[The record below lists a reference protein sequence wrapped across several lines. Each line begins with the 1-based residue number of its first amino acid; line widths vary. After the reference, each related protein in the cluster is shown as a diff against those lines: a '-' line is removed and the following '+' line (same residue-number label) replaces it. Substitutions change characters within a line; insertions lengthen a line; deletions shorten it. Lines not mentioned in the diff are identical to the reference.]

1 MPPYGASSGGSSAR
15 YGTSNG
21 SSGGGRFQP
30 YGRSGGGGGGG
41 GYGGGGGRG
50 GGRGGFSGGGRAGDI
65 NHVYE
70 RNPVFSNLSAF
81 RRDFSETL
89 DQTIL
94 NAMSDAKVAA
104 FRKEHGM
111 TLTGKDIP
119 KPMLSFE
126 AANFPAAVMNK
137 IKNSGFDAP
146 TPIQAQ
152 GFTMALSGRN
162 VVGIAQTGSG
172 KTLSFVLPALVHIL
186 DQPPLERGDGPI
198 VLVLAPT
205 RELAVQIQEVADGY
219 GRELGI
225 RSTCLYG
232 GASKGPQIGDLN
244 RSPHFVVATPGRLL
258 DLLQAGKTNLR
269 KITYLVLDEADRM
282 LDMGFEQPLRDI
294 LAQVRPDRQMLF
306 WSATWPK
313 SVQRLAHDFLSAD
326 HITVQVGST
335 QLSANKRITQI
346 VKVVDEL
353 EKEAALWD
361 ILGEIWKN
369 LPEPEAT
376 RSMKRTVVFCNK
388 KYLCDRLVD
397 AMNQQNWNAVTIH
410 GDKTQQERDWAL
422 REFKQGS
429 APILV
434 ATDVAARGLDV
445 KELEFVINYDFP
457 NNVEDYVHRIG
468 RTARGSD
475 TVGTAYTFFSR
486 GSKQDRGSAR
496 ELVELMKAAGQV
508 VSPELESMGLRGG
521 PKAAGGGR
529 WRGGGGG
536 GGGRGYGGG
545 GGGGGYGGGRGGG
558 GGRRW

>member
-1 MPPYGASSGGSSAR
+1 MPSYSSYGSGGGGGGGASRYGGGSS
-15 YGTSNG
+15 SG
-21 SSGGGRFQP
+21 SRFNPYGGGRP
-30 YGRSGGGGGGG
+30 SGGGGG
-41 GYGGGGGRG
+41 GYGGGA
-50 GGRGGFSGGGRAGDI
+50 GGGRAGDVQH
-65 NHVYE
+65 NYE
-70 RNPVFSNLSAF
+70 RNPVFSNLTPF
-81 RRDFSETL
+81 RRDFSATL
-89 DQTIL
+89 DTQVL
-94 NAMSDAKVAA
+94 DAMSDAEVHA

-119 KPMLSFE
+119 KPMLKFE
-126 AANFPAAVMNK
+126 TANFPAPVMALLA
-137 IKNSGFDAP
+137 NSGFDSP

-152 GFTMALSGRN
+152 GFPMALSGRN

-186 DQPPLERGDGPI
+186 DQPPIQRGDGPI

-205 RELAVQIQEVADGY
+205 RELAVQIQEVANGH
-219 GRELGI
+219 GKALGI

-244 RSPHFVVATPGRLL
+244 RSPHFIVATPGRLL
-258 DLLQAGKTNLR
+258 DLLQMGKTNLR
-269 KITYLVLDEADRM
+269 RITYLVLDEADRM

-294 LAQVRPDRQMLF
+294 LAQIRPDRQMLF

-313 SVQRLAHDFLSAD
+313 SVQRLAHDFLSSD

-335 QLSANKRITQI
+335 ELQANKRITQI
-346 VKVVDEL
+346 VKVVDEM
-353 EKEAALWD
+353 EKESALWETLSD
-361 ILGEIWKN
+361 IWKS

-376 RSMKRTVVFCNK
+376 RTMKRTVIFCNK
-388 KYLCDRLVD
+388 KYLCDRLVQS
-397 AMNQQNWNAVTIH
+397 MNDQNWSAVTIH

-422 REFKQGS
+422 REFKTGRC
-429 APILV
+429 PILV

-445 KELEFVINYDFP
+445 KDLGFVVNYDFP

-468 RTARGSD
+468 RTARGAD

-496 ELVELMKAAGQV
+496 ELVDLMRSANQE
-508 VSPELESMGLRGG
+508 VSPELESMAMRGG
-521 PKAAGGGR
+521 SKGSSSGGR
-529 WRGGGGG
+529 WRGGSGGR
-536 GGGRGYGGG
+536 GGGR
-545 GGGGGYGGGRGGG
+545 GGGYGGGRGGG

>member
-1 MPPYGASSGGSSAR
+1 MPSYSSYGAGSS
-15 YGTSNG
+15 
-21 SSGGGRFQP
+21 
-30 YGRSGGGGGGG
+30 SGGGGGGG
-41 GYGGGGGRG
+41 GSRYGYGGGASSGGRFNPYGGGGGGGRG
-50 GGRGGFSGGGRAGDI
+50 GGGGFGGGGRAGDVH
-65 NHVYE
+65 HVYE
-70 RNPVFSNLSAF
+70 RNPVFTNLTPF
-81 RRDFSETL
+81 RRDFSATL
-89 DQTIL
+89 DVATL
-94 NAMSDAKVAA
+94 NAMPESEVQAY
-104 FRKEHGM
+104 RKEHGM

-119 KPMLSFE
+119 KPMLKFE
-126 AANFPAAVMNK
+126 TANWPAPVMALLK
-137 IKNSGFDAP
+137 SSGFEHP

-152 GFTMALSGRN
+152 GFPMALSGRN

-205 RELAVQIQEVADGY
+205 RELAVQIQEVANSHGKA
-219 GRELGI
+219 LGI

-244 RSPHFVVATPGRLL
+244 RSPHFIVATPGRLL
-258 DLLQAGKTNLR
+258 DLLQMGKTNLR

-294 LAQVRPDRQMLF
+294 LAQIRPDRQMLF

-335 QLSANKRITQI
+335 SLQANKRIKQI
-346 VKVVDEL
+346 VQVVDEH
-353 EKEAALWD
+353 EKEQELWKTLSD
-361 ILGEIWKN
+361 IWAQ

-376 RSMKRTVVFCNK
+376 RVMSRTVIFCNK
-388 KYLCDRLVD
+388 KYLCDRLVQ
-397 AMNQQNWNAVTIH
+397 AMNDQNWAAVTIH

-422 REFKQGS
+422 REFKTGS
-429 APILV
+429 APLLV

-445 KELEFVINYDFP
+445 KGVGYVINYDFP
-457 NNVEDYVHRIG
+457 GNVEDYVHRIG
-468 RTARGSD
+468 RTGRGGAE
-475 TVGTAYTFFSR
+475 GTAYTFFAR
-486 GSKQDRGSAR
+486 GSKQDRASAR
-496 ELVELMKAAGQV
+496 ELIDILSQAGQTIH
-508 VSPELESMGLRGG
+508 PELESLAARGG
-521 PKAAGGGR
+521 SKGYGGGGGGR
-529 WRGGGGG
+529 WGGGRGGGG

-545 GGGGGYGGGRGGG
+545 GGGRSGG